1 MKFRNCITISNAAL
15 KWLAKTAHVP
25 FALPSTSDPE
35 RGHVLVT
42 HSKQDIASGIIKSLS
57 CPVVAAISLLSQE
70 YLEVSPFN
78 IAKEQK
84 IILSSSWQKSLKKM
98 QILESLSPE
107 EN

>member
-1 MKFRNCITISNAAL
+1 M

-35 RGHVLVT
+35 GVHVLVT

-78 IAKEQK
+78 IAKE
-84 IILSSSWQKSLKKM
+84 
-98 QILESLSPE
+98 
-107 EN
+107 